1 MRSLLAI
8 SISCLL
14 LTHGWQAS
22 LAYTLQRA
30 ESSGT
35 VRWHAKRIR
44 FALSSS
50 FFSAPNV
57 QGEPAEIVLATR
69 KALAHWAKE
78 TGIQFSLAI
87 SSAQSVSGAS
97 SGGDRLNLITV
108 ASTAENLA
116 LFEGEGDLPSRVRVF
131 FQPQTGAI
139 VEADIA
145 LNPNILF
152 STDGTPGTY
161 DLEATLIHEFGH
173 ALGLSHSAVIGSIM
187 QPRLPMNG
195 DAGHETALR
204 RLAEDD
210 RAAARAL
217 YRPRTEWGSLIGK
230 VSFNN
235 GYPVFGAHV
244 FVEDIAT
251 GRIAASD
258 ISREDGS
265 YRIDGLPA
273 GEYRVG
279 VEPLDGPIEPAEIFA
294 RSTALNVSN
303 DFRSFV
309 SDRAVEVN
317 ANSLVEFN
325 IKLED
330 VPPKIDP
337 RALGL
342 NGKLSTAPLA
352 LAPGRT
358 YTLSIGGEGLDEIVE
373 VASDSPYLV
382 VEGINARGEGAR
394 ALFPVL
400 DLRVRIG
407 ADAPTGE
414 YSLRLRSREGE
425 VAWIVG
431 ALIVERQV
439 ALDGAKD
446 GPEIETDL
454 IELD

>member
-8 SISCLL
+8 SISCFL

-35 VRWHAKRIR
+35 LRWHAKRIR

-87 SSAQSVSGAS
+87 SSAQSVSG
-97 SGGDRLNLITV
+97 GDRLNLITV

-116 LFEGEGDLPSRVRVF
+116 LFEGEGDLPSRARVF

-187 QPRLPMNG
+187 QPRLPMNDG
-195 DAGHETALR
+195 AGHETALR

-265 YRIDGLPA
+265 YRIDGLSA

-309 SDRAVEVN
+309 SERTIEVN
-317 ANSLVEFN
+317 VNAVSEFN
-325 IKLED
+325 VKLEN
-330 VPPKIDP
+330 VPSRVDP
-337 RALGL
+337 RAIGL
-342 NGKLSTAPLA
+342 SAELSTAPLV
-352 LAPGRT
+352 LAPGRS
-358 YTLSIGGEGLDEIVE
+358 YSLLIGGEGLDEIVE
-373 VASDSPYLV
+373 ASSGSPYLII
-382 VEGINARGEGAR
+382 EEISMRSEDAHAP
-394 ALFPVL
+394 FPVL
-400 DLRVRIG
+400 NLRVRIN

-414 YSLRLRSREGE
+414 YSLRLWSREGE

-431 ALIVERQV
+431 ALIIERSAQLAFSSV
-439 ALDGAKD
+439 MDA
-446 GPEIETDL
+446 PSIESD
-454 IELD
+454 